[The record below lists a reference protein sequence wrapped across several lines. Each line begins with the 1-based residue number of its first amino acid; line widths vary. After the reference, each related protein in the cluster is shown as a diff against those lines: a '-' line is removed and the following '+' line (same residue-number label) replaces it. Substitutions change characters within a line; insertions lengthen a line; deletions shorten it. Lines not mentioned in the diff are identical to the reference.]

1 MAEIVANPVEE
12 IYGRFRTRLVASG
25 AVTQSQ
31 IAFGSNDVGAKLPWV
46 AFKAMT
52 NYTLLRARDMCNNE
66 NAILVN
72 VQVECF
78 AKKESTAMRLEDTCK
93 RVMFNMGFDSS
104 GFNQRFKNNSIHR
117 YISRYELTYT
127 GDLIDLDDTV
137 TTPAVTPETVANP

>member
-1 MAEIVANPVEE
+1 MAEIVANPTKE
-12 IYGRFRTRLVASG
+12 IYDRFSARLIAKGVI
-25 AVTQSQ
+25 TEEQ
-31 IAFGSNDVGAKLPWV
+31 IAFGSSDVGARLPWV

-52 NYTLLRARDMCNNE
+52 NYTLLRARDMQNNE
-66 NAILVN
+66 NALLVN

-78 AKKESTAMRLEDTCK
+78 AKKESTAMQLEDACK

-127 GDLIDLDDTV
+127 GELIDLDDTV